1 MGSGI
6 LAGGNWVRDHVKT
19 VNAWPEQDGLA
30 EILDQFEG
38 NGGGPYNVLMD
49 LARLGA
55 PFPLAGIGL
64 LGDDADGRRIL
75 ADCRSA
81 GIDASRLRIET
92 GVATS
97 YTDVISVRGSGRRTF
112 FHQRGANARLGPA
125 HFDFTA
131 APARLFYLG
140 YLLLL
145 DGLDAAG
152 PDGNPAALDVLRRA
166 RGAGL
171 ATALDC
177 VSAAPGRYGLVRT
190 VLPEVDIMFAND
202 YEAENLCRLSIGRGA
217 ALDRGRAEEAAGALL
232 TAGVRTWAII
242 HFPEG
247 CCARSAA
254 GQTLWQPA
262 VRVPAEQIGGAAG
275 AGDALA
281 AGVLYGL
288 HEGWPMARALE
299 AGVCA
304 AAASLR
310 HPTCSEGVGTL
321 AECLAF
327 GRACGFADLP

>member
-1 MGSGI
+1 MASGI
-6 LAGGNWVRDHVKT
+6 LAGGNWIRDHVKT

-55 PFPLAGIGL
+55 PFPLGGIGL

-81 GIDASRLRIET
+81 GIDPSRLRIEA

-171 ATALDC
+171 VTALDC

-202 YEAENLCRLSIGRGA
+202 YEAENLCHLSIGRGA
-217 ALDRGRAEEAAGALL
+217 ALDRGRAAEAAGALL
-232 TAGVRTWAII
+232 AAGVRTWVII

-247 CCARSAA
+247 CCARSPA
-254 GQTLWQPA
+254 GETLWQPA

-327 GRACGFADLP
+327 GRTCGFADLP